1 MDRRTAVGKARAFAR
16 LARQVVDTSH
26 GYLFGSY
33 ATGTAREDSDLDV
46 GIIVPNLKGD
56 YFDALMHLYRLRGK
70 VDVRIE
76 PHLVVESSDPAGFSR
91 EIRRTGIRL

>member
-1 MDRRTAVGKARAFAR
+1 MDRKTAVGKARAFTR
-16 LARQVVDTSH
+16 LARQVVGTSH

-33 ATGTAREDSDLDV
+33 ASGTAREDSDLDV
-46 GIIVPNLKGD
+46 GIIVRNLKGG
-56 YFDALMHLYRLRGK
+56 YLEALTHLYRLRGR

-76 PHLVVESSDPAGFSR
+76 PHLVVESSDPAGFSA

>member
-1 MDRRTAVGKARAFAR
+1 MDRKTAVGKARAFAR
-16 LARQVVDTSH
+16 LARDVVDTSH

-33 ATGTAREDSDLDV
+33 ATGTALEDSDLDV
-46 GIIVPNLKGD
+46 GIIVPNLKGN
-56 YFDALMHLYRLRGK
+56 YFDALMRLYRLRSK

-76 PHLVVESSDPAGFSR
+76 PHLIVESADPSGFSL

>member
-1 MDRRTAVGKARAFAR
+1 MDRKTAVGKARAFAR

-26 GYLFGSY
+26 GYLFGSS

-76 PHLVVESSDPAGFSR
+76 PHLVVESSDPSGFSR
-91 EIRRTGIRL
+91 EIRKTGIRL

>member
-1 MDRRTAVGKARAFAR
+1 MDQKTAVGKARAFAR
-16 LARQVVDTSH
+16 LARDVVDTSH

-33 ATGTAREDSDLDV
+33 ATGTALEDSDLDV
-46 GIIVPNLKGD
+46 GIIVPNLKGN
-56 YFDALMHLYRLRGK
+56 YFDALMRLYRLRSK

-76 PHLVVESSDPAGFSR
+76 PHLIVESADPAGFSR